1 MTPANFL
8 SYIFGDLQHDVNTR
22 WDKYLP
28 PGTINKI
35 LYFKSEQSTGSEEL
49 VFVIVGKA
57 NTVIAK
63 MPKENLSSVYS
74 PIPLPTIT

>member
-1 MTPANFL
+1 
-8 SYIFGDLQHDVNTR
+8 
-22 WDKYLP
+22 
-28 PGTINKI
+28 